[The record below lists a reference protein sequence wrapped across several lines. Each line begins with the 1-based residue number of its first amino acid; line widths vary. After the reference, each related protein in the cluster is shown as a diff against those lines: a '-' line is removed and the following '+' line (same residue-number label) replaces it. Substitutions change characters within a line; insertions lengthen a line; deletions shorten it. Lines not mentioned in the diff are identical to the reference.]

1 MYLKFYMSSDFI
13 HSSFVSS
20 NTSGILNS
28 EIQIKII
35 VYLTGI
41 WTNTYVWI
49 KTSKIFWFLETV
61 KIHVYVTH
69 KSVKTASWL
78 SQESVYEYDSCIVV
92 NYPTAKLQ
100 QRVNICAIKTNVFRR
115 CCTRDKIKIDMLQIQ
130 SPLGYVQ
137 MLYRFLLKE
146 KEASSKTDLHL
157 TFGHGL
163 YVYMYFGL
171 KLLYL

>member
-49 KTSKIFWFLETV
+49 KTSKNILIFRN
-61 KIHVYVTH
+61 
-69 KSVKTASWL
+69 
-78 SQESVYEYDSCIVV
+78 C
-92 NYPTAKLQ
+92 
-100 QRVNICAIKTNVFRR
+100 
-115 CCTRDKIKIDMLQIQ
+115 
-130 SPLGYVQ
+130 
-137 MLYRFLLKE
+137 
-146 KEASSKTDLHL
+146 
-157 TFGHGL
+157 
-163 YVYMYFGL
+163 
-171 KLLYL
+171 